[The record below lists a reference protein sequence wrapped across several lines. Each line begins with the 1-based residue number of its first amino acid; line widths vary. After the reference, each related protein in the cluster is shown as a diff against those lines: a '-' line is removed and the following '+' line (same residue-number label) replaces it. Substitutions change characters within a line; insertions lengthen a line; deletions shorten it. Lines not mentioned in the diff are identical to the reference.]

1 MTVAVGI
8 SGYSGLGAQTVQ
20 YLDSVVDRFDSVWL
34 PDHLQSNAEGVMEGW
49 TLLSYCLARYPDK
62 IAGHQVLCNE
72 FRHPAVLAK
81 MVATAQVV
89 SEGRVVLG
97 IGAGW
102 HSAEALAFGIPFPGI
117 KTRVDRL
124 IEAVA
129 IMRAMW
135 TGAPV
140 SFSGDFYELDQAECL
155 PAPQPIPPVM
165 IGASGDRHGLR
176 AVAAS
181 ADWWN
186 YIFQSPEQ
194 YATKRRV
201 LAEHCERIGRDPA
214 TIKQVLGTQVLIAET
229 EAEVKRMQHRSD
241 VRRVEKNGIAGTP
254 DQVFDML
261 ASGISGGAEMVIVG
275 FADSPRT
282 AGAELFAETVLSR
295 LRRL

>member
-1 MTVAVGI
+1 MTVSVGL
-8 SGYSGLGAQTVQ
+8 SVYSGLGAATVP
-20 YLDSVVDRFDSVWL
+20 YLDATIDGFDSVWL

-49 TLLSYCLARYPDK
+49 TLLAYCLARYPQK
-62 IAGHQVLCNE
+62 TAGHQVLCNE

-102 HSAEALAFGIPFPGI
+102 HGDEAAAYGIPFPDT

-135 TGAPV
+135 TRETTSYEGEFYAVDNAQCSPRPEPV
-140 SFSGDFYELDQAECL
+140 PS
-155 PAPQPIPPVM
+155 VM
-165 IGASGDRHGLR
+165 IGASGEKHGLR
-176 AVAAS
+176 AVASS

-186 YIFQSPEQ
+186 FIFQSPEA
-194 YATKRRV
+194 YAAKKSS
-201 LAEHCERIGRDPA
+201 LNEHCERIGRDPSEVR
-214 TIKQVLGTQVLIAET
+214 QVIGTQLLIGET
-229 EAEVKRMQHRSD
+229 AAD
-241 VRRVEKNGIAGTP
+241 VRRLQQRADIRSVDKNGIAGTP
-254 DQVFDML
+254 DQVFERL
-261 ASGISGGAEMVIVG
+261 AAAVELGADLVIVG
-275 FADSPRT
+275 FADSPHT
-282 AGAELFAETVLSR
+282 AGAELFVESVLGR